1 MDVEVMEKV
10 VDVEIVLKQV
20 KECIKFKDSKGLKIV
35 ILEYKLKDQFVFWE
49 IALELIANLIE
60 ENLEQYEYFFEICQ
74 RCMNYV
80 IVNGNFKELLLVV
93 LEQVDFFK
101 DDQKFKCILENV
113 QKILLKLLNKRYYL
127 LDVTLEIFLV
137 YIEVILQVKDYNF
150 DYEER
155 KLLEMDF
162 SVMRVIDVVLCY
174 LEFFSFFV
182 EEVFMRNLKV
192 IFFKSIL

>member
-49 IALELIANLIE
+49 IVSELIVNLIE

-137 YIEVILQVKDYNF
+137 YIEVIL
-150 DYEER
+150 
-155 KLLEMDF
+155 
-162 SVMRVIDVVLCY
+162 
-174 LEFFSFFV
+174 
-182 EEVFMRNLKV
+182 
-192 IFFKSIL
+192 